1 MKKSFVA
8 YLTAGDP
15 TLAATERFIRAVEEG
30 GADILELGVPHS
42 DPVADGPVNLAAASR
57 ALANGTSLRD
67 ILALVKRI
75 KPKIR
80 IVIFTYYNPVLQ
92 LGIAEF
98 AKLCAEAGVYGALV
112 VDLPPEE
119 GQEYARAL
127 RSQGV
132 NTIFLASPTTDP
144 ERLKAIREVGTG
156 FLYYVSRTGVTG
168 AQEKL
173 SESLEKEVTALR
185 NVIALPIYVGFGIST
200 PEQVT
205 TVGQIA
211 DGVVV
216 GSALVKLVA
225 ESKSVEEAEMKLK
238 NEVKRLSC
246 SL

>member
-1 MKKSFVA
+1 VKKTFVA

-15 TLAATERFIRAVEEG
+15 SLAATERFIRAAEEG

-57 ALANGTSLRD
+57 ALAHGTSLRD
-67 ILALVKRI
+67 ILALVKRV
-75 KPKIR
+75 KPKIK
-80 IVIFTYYNPVLQ
+80 IVIFTYFNPVLR
-92 LGIAEF
+92 LGIDTF
-98 AKLCAEAGVYGALV
+98 AKLASEAGVYGVLI

-156 FLYYVSRTGVTG
+156 FLYYVSRMGVTG
-168 AQEKL
+168 TQDKL
-173 SESLEKEVTALR
+173 SETLSNEITELKK
-185 NVIALPIYVGFGIST
+185 VIALPIYVGFGIST
-200 PEQVT
+200 LEQVK
-205 TVGQIA
+205 TVAQFA

-216 GSALVKLVA
+216 GSALVKLIA
-225 ESKSVEEAEMKLK
+225 ESKTVEEAETKLK

>member
-1 MKKSFVA
+1 M
-8 YLTAGDP
+8 
-15 TLAATERFIRAVEEG
+15 
-30 GADILELGVPHS
+30 
-42 DPVADGPVNLAAASR
+42 
-57 ALANGTSLRD
+57 
-67 ILALVKRI
+67 
-75 KPKIR
+75 
-80 IVIFTYYNPVLQ
+80 
-92 LGIAEF
+92 
-98 AKLCAEAGVYGALV
+98 
-112 VDLPPEE
+112 
-119 GQEYARAL
+119 
-127 RSQGV
+127 
-132 NTIFLASPTTDP
+132 
-144 ERLKAIREVGTG
+144 KAIREVGTG

-200 PEQVT
+200 PEQVK